1 MLFSDEEDFGF
12 SFSDEL
18 EIKKDNDDLAFRLQT
33 MYDAIIPLLKN
44 LNKNPSQEYIKWPN
58 RVEKIAAFKEKLDE
72 IGGDIIKVKKL

>member
-1 MLFSDEEDFGF
+1 
-12 SFSDEL
+12 
-18 EIKKDNDDLAFRLQT
+18 
-33 MYDAIIPLLKN
+33 LLKN

>member
-58 RVEKIAAFKEKLDE
+58 RVEKIAAFKEKLDD